1 MFRFLII
8 SLAFLSGTGSA
19 SVAHDL
25 WIEPQ
30 NSVVVP
36 GETVRVD
43 FKLGNCNDGQ
53 RDFLTNGLIDPSG
66 VLTAAKW
73 QSKRPI
79 HLIDKFSRSAK
90 DKSEGFWSS
99 DLLIPETGMVWV
111 HQSLDQLI
119 EHDGVKMR
127 GVVTA
132 KAFVIGSDS
141 LDRPS
146 DEVVNPFLEMPF
158 ELVLESS
165 PFPSMANG
173 DSIQVRLMLD
183 SRPLE
188 SVIVSFLPQ
197 GIDPETED
205 DATFEHETNAEGVAE
220 HKPDRT
226 GLYLITARTVKANRK
241 VVGPKEVYYSTS
253 LTVRVSN
260 RKLGTASSAVITKAA
275 INAEK

>member
-1 MFRFLII
+1 MFRFLIS
-8 SLAFLSGTGSA
+8 SLAFLCGTVSA
-19 SVAHDL
+19 CVAHDL

-30 NSVVVP
+30 NPVVVP

-43 FKLGNCNDGQ
+43 FKLGNCNDGR
-53 RDFLTNGLIDPSG
+53 RDFLTNGLIDPPG

>member
-197 GIDPETED
+197 GIDPKTED

-226 GLYLITARTVKANRK
+226 GLYLITARTVQANRK

-253 LTVRVSN
+253 LTIRVSN

>member
-1 MFRFLII
+1 MFRFLISSLTFLGGTI
-8 SLAFLSGTGSA
+8 SACC
-19 SVAHDL
+19 AHDL
-25 WIEPQ
+25 WIEAQ

-36 GETVRVD
+36 GETVRID
-43 FKLGNCNDGQ
+43 FKLGNCNEGR

-66 VLTAAKW
+66 VLTRAQW
-73 QSKRPI
+73 PSKRPI

-99 DLLIPETGMVWV
+99 NLLIPEKGTVWIQ
-111 HQSLDQLI
+111 QSLDQLI
-119 EHDGVKMR
+119 EHDGVKMQ
-127 GVVTA
+127 GIVTA

-165 PFPSMANG
+165 PLPSLANG

-197 GIDPETED
+197 GIDSETED
-205 DATFEHETNAEGVAE
+205 DKAFEHVTDAEGVAE
-220 HKPDRT
+220 HKPDRM
-226 GLYLITARTVKANRK
+226 GLYLISARTVQANRK
-241 VVGPKEVYYSTS
+241 VIGPKEVYYSTS
-253 LTVRVSN
+253 LTIRVSN

-275 INAEK
+275 MNAEK

>member
-90 DKSEGFWSS
+90 EKSEGFWSS

-197 GIDPETED
+197 GIDPKTED

-226 GLYLITARTVKANRK
+226 GLYLITARTVQANRK

-253 LTVRVSN
+253 LTIRVSN